1 MREDEKSRKPS
12 MGCREIL
19 RRICADA
26 GRPESSPFCKE
37 VARHLESCGACR
49 DQATSLRGTIEL
61 YRCLGGEDVPG
72 DVALKLREALG
83 LPSDATGADGT

>member
-1 MREDEKSRKPS
+1 MREEQIRPKPAKR
-12 MGCREIL
+12 CREVL

-26 GRPESSPFCKE
+26 GRPDSSPFCKE

-49 DQATSLRGTIEL
+49 NQAISLRGTIEL

-83 LPSDATGADGT
+83 LPSNEEDAGRA